1 MSLLG
6 QRIRRTSDLLRLG
19 AADRVTEYERR
30 LKPLQKLY
38 SQVICDLLIS
48 DFSYGRA
55 RETALRFFGSDRVR
69 FVGIDGTMYSKPLFD
84 LMIFFGGAY
93 AATGTVE
100 FRGDAEPRVEYDAKF
115 LEEGVGISSVVPI
128 YINEVPDI
136 DQTFFDLEVPGEVS
150 LSKPLVDQTIIDNAT
165 IANWIMA
172 FAEYYLAYRLIT
184 DPVGGIQ
191 ILLMDRTLSGE
202 RASLMSN
209 TSKREVWEAKSNLIG
224 CEVDGR
230 AIDMNDLTYGRYC
243 IREPALDLPPARA
256 DYLRYAI
263 LYLIEEKGPLSLDGV
278 CKELGIEDERRR
290 ERALRYLKKSV
301 SEKYLEEK
309 GSQYHMNPRY
319 LDTWDR
325 LKKLV
330 KTLGDRLFLEEGD
343 DEKGVDKMKIVRD
356 GKEHWLTTLDIAFL
370 TLFCLNMIIE
380 ECWRRRVLLL
390 GLTKDT
396 AARDLKRQLIPILQG
411 EGMLRGSVSRED
423 MEETPNTD
431 RMILQSISLYN
442 SQAVMVPW
450 SLIEY
455 DTAFKTMTPD
465 RENRRG
471 YVHGARKN
479 RISLEKLFLKTYIQ
493 LSQASHDPKLR
504 SNVLLMDRLV
514 YPELDLSENS
524 VARFWNEFG
533 GAKEPVEAVL
543 FKDKG
548 VENPLQNLI
557 MVMLE
562 SMTSPSIPEVF
573 GHNKPLFIADKVAKW
588 HYASFKR
595 IVDGTRDWI
604 LNNHK
609 LRDFIFY
616 MSTFRERR
624 ERIEAARREVL

>member
-1 MSLLG
+1 
-6 QRIRRTSDLLRLG
+6 
-19 AADRVTEYERR
+19 
-30 LKPLQKLY
+30 
-38 SQVICDLLIS
+38 
-48 DFSYGRA
+48 
-55 RETALRFFGSDRVR
+55 
-69 FVGIDGTMYSKPLFD
+69 
-84 LMIFFGGAY
+84 
-93 AATGTVE
+93 
-100 FRGDAEPRVEYDAKF
+100 VEYDAKF

-136 DQTFFDLEVPGEVS
+136 DQTFFDLEAPGEVS

-184 DPVGGIQ
+184 DSAMGIR

-209 TSKREVWEAKSNLIG
+209 TSKRELWEAKSNLIG
-224 CEVDGR
+224 YKVDGK
-230 AIDMNDLTYGRYC
+230 AIDMNDLAYGRYC
-243 IREPALDLPPARA
+243 TREPALGLPPARA
-256 DYLRYAI
+256 DYLRYAV
-263 LYLIEEKGPLSLDGV
+263 LYLMEEKGPLSVDGV
-278 CKELGIEDERRR
+278 CRELGIEDEKRR
-290 ERALRYLKKSV
+290 ERVLRYLKKSV

-309 GSQYHMNPRY
+309 GSQYYMNPRY
-319 LDTWDR
+319 LNTWDR

-330 KTLGDRLFLEEGD
+330 ETLGDRLFLEEGG
-343 DEKGVDKMKIVRD
+343 DETGVNKMKIVKD
-356 GKEHWLTTLDIAFL
+356 GKEHWLTTLDMAFL

-411 EGMLRGSVSRED
+411 EGMLKGSVSRED

-442 SQAVMVPW
+442 YQAVRVPW
-450 SLIEY
+450 GLIEY

-514 YPELDLSENS
+514 YPEFDLSEES
-524 VARFWNEFG
+524 VVRFWNEFG
-533 GAKEPVEAVL
+533 GAKEPVEAIL
-543 FKDKG
+543 FKDKE
-548 VENPLQNLI
+548 VENPLRNLI

-624 ERIEAARREVL
+624 ESIEAARREVL